1 MVSALRGLVQQH
13 LVLLGWVAVAVAHIA
28 LYLRL
33 GHQVVVALIQ
43 VRQGQQ
49 VQQDKV
55 LQVALAL
62 HTQQLQV
69 VAVVAVLLL

>member
-1 MVSALRGLVQQH
+1 MVSVLLGLVQQH
-13 LVLLGWVAVAVAHIA
+13 LVLLGWAAVAAVHIV
-28 LYLRL
+28 LLL
-33 GHQVVVALIQ
+33 QLVHQVVVGLIQ
-43 VRQGQQ
+43 IRQGQQ

-69 VAVVAVLLL
+69 VAVAAVLLL